1 MAQLVARGRR
11 HPRHDTLANKAR
23 RSNVGGKHDGG
34 DEEGGGDH
42 PQCVEEVGACMVCGH
57 EGVIKIN
64 LLLIYSFLLFTF
76 DFIDIA
82 LNIN

>member
-1 MAQLVARGRR
+1 MAQLVA
-11 HPRHDTLANKAR
+11 HVCHYPRHDALANQAR

-42 PQCVEEVGACMVCGH
+42 PQCVEEVGVRMVCGC

-64 LLLIYSFLLFTF
+64 LLLIYSFLLAQFMLLTL
-76 DFIDIA
+76 IKY
-82 LNIN
+82 